1 MSRRGGVTGGMV
13 GMLLAAA
20 AWGPAAAQTP
30 KRTAGAL
37 AVAVGAVEVDGR
49 LSESVW
55 ASAPPADDFTQL
67 SPVPFAAPSQRTEVR
82 FLYDDFALYVGAR
95 MHDTAA
101 DSILR
106 QLTPRD
112 VIGNADEFGI
122 WFSTYNDGVNGVR
135 FITTP
140 SGIQIDQQLSPAG
153 EDGSWDAVWD
163 VACRVDS
170 SGWTAEFRI
179 PWMAFRFPDTEE
191 QLWGMNCYRSIRRL
205 REESTWQPMNP
216 TLLGTLN
223 QGGELLGIFDIDP
236 PLRLSVFPYASSY
249 AIAEGGDVSTRVN
262 GGLDLKVGLGES
274 FTLDATLVPDFGQV
288 VADNLVLNL
297 SPFELQFDE
306 NRPFFREG
314 ADLFNR
320 SGLFYSRRIGE
331 NARLLNATKVTG
343 RTAGGTGL
351 AVLQA
356 WARTLSDSS
365 LVSNSVVVVDQNLP
379 HNSYVSATTTL
390 AAHPGGAAD
399 ALLQAVNFE
408 LRDAE
413 NVWAVSGSGAVNRW
427 WGADAAGRDEGD
439 RWQLGLSRIQGRLVY
454 SISRYEESARFNPNA
469 LGYLEAPNETVTSA
483 NIEYRIFEP
492 FGRFN
497 WMKWSMGTDYKQV
510 ESPRTFQSWFLYG
523 QWMATT
529 RAFHTWNLEA
539 TLVPRPMYNI
549 FASRIEGLAWNEPG
563 WWWANAWF
571 SSDYRRPLA
580 IDVGVWG
587 ASGPLYTDWDE
598 LSVRLAPRIRFS
610 DKFSADYV
618 WKVIAKLN
626 ERGWAD
632 LLPSTYGD
640 ADSPPLS
647 VFGSR
652 DNIERTQVLNLSYIF
667 SNRMSLS
674 TRIRHSW
681 SQVRYH
687 HFLYLTPSGDLA
699 PLAADRPDLA
709 VGATPGVTPY
719 DQNFN
724 AWSVDLVFRWIFAPG
739 SELQAV
745 WKQNLVGSDFGT
757 LLPSG
762 YRSNF
767 SAMLDDGFT
776 NSFSLRA
783 VYFLDYSRLKQGLRG
798 FQE

>member
-1 MSRRGGVTGGMV
+1 MSRRGGVTRGMV

-20 AWGPAAAQTP
+20 AYGPAAAQTP

-49 LSESVW
+49 LDEGVW

-82 FLYDDFALYVGAR
+82 FLYDDYALYVGAR

-140 SGIQIDQQLSPAG
+140 SGVQIDQQLSPAG

-191 QLWGMNCYRSIRRL
+191 QIWGMNCYRSLRRL
-205 REESTWQPMNP
+205 REESTWQPMDP
-216 TLLGTLN
+216 ALFGTLN
-223 QGGELLGIFDIDP
+223 QGGELLGILDIDP
-236 PLRLSVFPYASSY
+236 PLRLSIFPYASTY
-249 AIAEGGDVSTRVN
+249 VVAEGGEVATQTN
-262 GGLDLKVGLGES
+262 GGMDLKVGLGES

-331 NARLLNATKVTG
+331 NARLLNATKISG

-356 WARTLSDSS
+356 WARSQQDSA
-365 LVSNSVVVVDQNLP
+365 LVSKSVVVVDQNLP
-379 HNSYVSATTTL
+379 NNSYVAATTTF
-390 AAHPGGAAD
+390 AAHAGAPAD

-413 NVWAVSGSGAVNRW
+413 NAWSFFGSGAVNRW
-427 WGADAAGRDEGD
+427 YGAESAGRDEGD
-439 RWQLGLSRIQGRLVY
+439 RWQVGVSRIKGRLIY
-454 SISRYEESARFNPNA
+454 SLSRYEESARFDPNA
-469 LGYLEAPNETVTSA
+469 LGYLEAPNETVTTA

-497 WMKWSMGTDYKQV
+497 WMKWSAGADYKQV
-510 ESPRTFQSWFLYG
+510 ESPRTFQSLFLYG

-563 WWWANAWF
+563 WWWANGWF

-598 LSVRLAPRIRFS
+598 LSVRLAPRFRFN
-610 DKFSADYV
+610 DNFSVDYV

-640 ADSPPLS
+640 DDSPPLS
-647 VFGSR
+647 LFGSR

-667 SNRMSLS
+667 TNRISLS
-674 TRIRHSW
+674 ARIRHSW

-699 PLAADRPDLA
+699 PLAADRPDLLNSF
-709 VGATPGVTPY
+709 PGVSPY
-719 DQNFN
+719 DLNFN

-745 WKQNLVGSDFGT
+745 WKQNLVGADAGE

-762 YRSNF
+762 YRANF
-767 SAMLDDGFT
+767 SAMLEDGFT